1 MDISNFQLDSVI
13 GHRTE
18 NPCVSGSGPF
28 APDRDIGYTFGG
40 SALGATRSR
49 NFDCDPLRSP
59 CVLPQVP
66 YRDMR
71 RRQRRGVKL
80 SGQRNLNRERLAAES
95 REEAATASRKA
106 VGG

>member
-1 MDISNFQLDSVI
+1 MLQLSTSLAYMADQLWVRHEVAISTVI
-13 GHRTE
+13 LE
-18 NPCVSGSGPF
+18 F
-28 APDRDIGYTFGG
+28 M
-40 SALGATRSR
+40 
-49 NFDCDPLRSP
+49 RSP

-80 SGQRNLNRERLAAES
+80 SEQCNPNRERLAAES
-95 REEAATASRKA
+95 REEAVTASRKA